1 MGRVSIV
8 TDTSSDI
15 PAETAE
21 ALGIHM
27 IPLNVM
33 FGRQVF
39 RDRVDMMPQEFYRKL
54 RESEQLPTTSQPSAG
69 DFAEFYRGLC
79 ESAESIVSI
88 HLSAELSGTLESA
101 HAAKDQLASPVPIH
115 IVDSRSTSMG
125 LGLMVLA
132 AAEMAQR
139 GLDAPQIVE
148 QVNSL
153 VPRISVLFVVDT
165 LEYLHRGGRIGGAKR
180 LFGTMLSVKPLLHI
194 HQGRVDVLENTRTQ
208 VRAIARLLD
217 IMETRIGTAQ
227 PARIAV
233 MHGDAQEQAMALRDA
248 IRERF
253 HCQELQMCEICPA
266 LGVHTGPGIVGTAFY
281 VPQ

>member
-1 MGRVSIV
+1 MGKVSIV
-8 TDTSSDI
+8 TDTSADI

-39 RDRVDMMPQEFYRKL
+39 RDRVDIMPQEFYRKL

-69 DFAEFYRGLC
+69 DFVELYRGLC
-79 ESAESIVSI
+79 ESAEGIVSI
-88 HLSAELSGTLESA
+88 HLSASLSGTVDSA
-101 HAAKDQLASPVPIH
+101 HAARGQLDSPVPIH
-115 IVDSRSTSMG
+115 IVDSRTTSMG
-125 LGLMVLA
+125 LGFLALA

-139 GLDAPQIVE
+139 GLGAAQILNGVTA
-148 QVNSL
+148 L
-153 VPRISVLFVVDT
+153 IPRMNVLFVVDT

-180 LFGTMLSVKPLLHI
+180 LFGTLLSFKPLLHI
-194 HQGRVDVLENTRTQ
+194 HEGRVDVLENTRTKR
-208 VRAIARLLD
+208 RAIARLLD
-217 IMETRIGTAQ
+217 IMKFRIGTAQ
-227 PARIAV
+227 PACIAV
-233 MHGDAQEQAMALRDA
+233 AQGDAQMQAIALRDV

-253 HCQELQMCEICPA
+253 RCQELHMCEICPA
-266 LGVHTGPGIVGTAFY
+266 LGVHTGPGIVGVAFY